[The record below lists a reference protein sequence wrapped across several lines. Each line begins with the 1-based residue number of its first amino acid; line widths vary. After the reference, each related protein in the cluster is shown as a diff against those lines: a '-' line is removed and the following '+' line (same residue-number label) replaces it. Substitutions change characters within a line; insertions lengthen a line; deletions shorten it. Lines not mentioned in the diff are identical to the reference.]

1 MSEAAIQREIRLTIP
16 TPPSV
21 NALYGRRKGG
31 GVYLKPK
38 YRAWKTEAGWQI
50 MAQDWVGI
58 VGPYTLMLAVPMIG
72 DADNRIKAASDLLVS
87 LGVTDDDRHCLSA
100 LATKEPGRKDCL
112 VVIRPATIHP
122 QELAT

>member
-1 MSEAAIQREIRLTIP
+1 
-16 TPPSV
+16 V

-31 GVYLKPK
+31 GVYLKPE
-38 YRAWKTEAGWQI
+38 YRAWKTEAGWAVQ
-50 MAQDWVGI
+50 MQRPGKLT
-58 VGPYTLMLAVPMIG
+58 GPYTLMLAVPMVG

-87 LGVTDDDRHCLSA
+87 LGVTDDDKHCLSA
-100 LATKEPGRKDCL
+100 MATKEPGRKDCL